1 MKLLPSN
8 DIQIENIIGKRIKV
22 LSCQNKFNNCKNG
35 IIVNES
41 KNMIYLLQEEKGK
54 EKKIKKISK
63 SEINLYKISL
73 PIGDYFINGKALLG
87 RPEEK
92 IKIV

>member
-1 MKLLPSN
+1 MKLIPSD
-8 DIQIENIIGKRIKV
+8 DIQLENIIGKRIKV
-22 LSCQNKFNNCKNG
+22 LSCQNKFNNCKSG

-41 KNMIYLLQEEKGK
+41 KNMIYLLQEEK
-54 EKKIKKISK
+54 EIKKISK

>member
-22 LSCQNKFNNCKNG
+22 LSCQNKFNNCKNV

-41 KNMIYLLQEEKGK
+41 KNMIYLLQEEKG
-54 EKKIKKISK
+54 KKIKKISK

-92 IKIV
+92 IKIL